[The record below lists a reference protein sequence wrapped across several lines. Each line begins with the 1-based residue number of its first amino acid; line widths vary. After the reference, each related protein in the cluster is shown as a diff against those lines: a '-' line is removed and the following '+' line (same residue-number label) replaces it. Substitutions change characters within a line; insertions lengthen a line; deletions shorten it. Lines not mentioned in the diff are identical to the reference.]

1 MNKIHTELNLKI
13 FENLNCK
20 DKLNICQ
27 SNKNMF
33 NICKNDKQMSRDLA
47 LCYFGQKLSNKFR
60 KLDPIYNNL
69 DEDPIY
75 SLKDVA
81 NSYIGDDLTK
91 KDIIYLFKNKD
102 VVYKVILDFFPEYF
116 IILSEEYP
124 VNYKYKF
131 QEEMGEYISEN
142 WYIYKD
148 KIDLDALL
156 FLIFYFLKKF
166 DINKVKNI
174 KQYVMDK
181 DSDIL
186 QNIKDDGIDWFNS
199 GKENS
204 AQKQFFN
211 YLIT

>member
-1 MNKIHTELNLKI
+1 MNKIPTELNLKI

-47 LCYFGQKLSNKFR
+47 LCYFGQKLSNKF
-60 KLDPIYNNL
+60 KNLDLYDALDKDPI
-69 DEDPIY
+69 D
-75 SLKDVA
+75 SLKDIA

-91 KDIIYLFKNKD
+91 KDIVYLFKNKD

-124 VNYKYKF
+124 VNYKYIF
-131 QEEMGEYISEN
+131 QEEMGEYIAKN

-148 KIDLDALL
+148 KIDIDALL

-166 DINKVKNI
+166 DINEAKNI
-174 KQYVMDK
+174 KQFIINK
-181 DSDIL
+181 DSKLL
-186 QNIKDDGIDWFNS
+186 QTIKEDGIDFLNA

-204 AQKQFFN
+204 VQKQFFN
-211 YLIT
+211 YLIF

>member
-1 MNKIHTELNLKI
+1 MNKIPTELNLKI

-20 DKLNICQ
+20 DKLNMCQ
-27 SNKNMF
+27 SNKKMF

-60 KLDPIYNNL
+60 KLDPIYDNL
-69 DEDPIY
+69 DEDPID

-102 VVYKVILDFFPEYF
+102 AVYKVILDFFPEYLT
-116 IILSEEYP
+116 ILLEEYP
-124 VNYKYKF
+124 VNYKYNF
-131 QEEMGEYISEN
+131 QLEIGEYIAKN
-142 WYIYKD
+142 WNMYKD
-148 KIDLDALL
+148 KMDLDSLL

-166 DINKVKNI
+166 NVNECKSI
-174 KQYVMDK
+174 KQYVIDK
-181 DSDIL
+181 DPGIL
-186 QNIKDDGIDWFNS
+186 QNIKEDGIGWFNS
-199 GKENS
+199 DKENS
-204 AQKQFFN
+204 GQKQFFN